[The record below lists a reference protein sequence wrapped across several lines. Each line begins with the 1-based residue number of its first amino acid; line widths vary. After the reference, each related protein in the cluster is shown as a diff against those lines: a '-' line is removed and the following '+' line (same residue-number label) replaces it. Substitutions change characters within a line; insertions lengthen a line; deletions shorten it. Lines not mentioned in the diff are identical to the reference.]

1 MKSGEC
7 LVITV
12 PDPVRLPLP
21 DTRIQEIQWLLQR
34 FAALSGAAESELD
47 SDNNDDDKGIDDFGL
62 QLLSALQSSS
72 MVHPSKSSPS
82 SSLRDQGPL

>member
-72 MVHPSKSSPS
+72 MV
-82 SSLRDQGPL
+82 LETRDGVDSQV